1 MNGSKQKD
9 TKEVIR
15 GGKSKWTQCN
25 GQPKIDKRTNN
36 QLRNNTQNISNANW

>member
-1 MNGSKQKD
+1 MVAKKKD

-25 GQPKIDKRTNN
+25 GQQKIDKEQT
-36 QLRNNTQNISNANW
+36 ISYETIHRI